1 MSGSVRSRRG
11 CSCDTVCGELD
22 WLTNKKLMAPS
33 NLSFDRINAPSLRH
47 IRRLD
52 QLVDLMLC
60 QVLTRAGGSD
70 CYIYCSRSTL
80 LDVRISHDFCPFMP
94 SDCYDTPRSVTVSST
109 RMGLVGASI
118 LRPRSFCGFPR
129 PPTESAL
136 LCRQRRRP
144 IFAGLGSTGGACQ
157 VSGTEFHGCRWGPE
171 T

>member
-33 NLSFDRINAPSLRH
+33 NLSFDRINAPSLRL

-94 SDCYDTPRSVTVSST
+94 SDCYDTPQKCNSKFHQNGPSRSIDIAAT
-109 RMGLVGASI
+109 LV
-118 LRPRSFCGFPR
+118 LRF
-129 PPTESAL
+129 PPTPD
-136 LCRQRRRP
+136 RKRP
-144 IFAGLGSTGGACQ
+144 F
-157 VSGTEFHGCRWGPE
+157 VPP
-171 T
+171 

>member
-33 NLSFDRINAPSLRH
+33 NLSFDRINAPSLRL

-70 CYIYCSRSTL
+70 CYIYYSRSTL
-80 LDVRISHDFCPFMP
+80 LDVRISHKISPLVRSKNLASPKLERDSVEPTGP
-94 SDCYDTPRSVTVSST
+94 APRIARQHDLRQWRCIAIKS
-109 RMGLVGASI
+109 GASA
-118 LRPRSFCGFPR
+118 RRA
-129 PPTESAL
+129 PPAEVA
-136 LCRQRRRP
+136 
-144 IFAGLGSTGGACQ
+144 A
-157 VSGTEFHGCRWGPE
+157 
-171 T
+171 